1 MKSKKITQLAVA
13 TALFLSACSA
23 PKLSEYAEK
32 TDLKSKA
39 KYDFNQ
45 MKTKDNGKG
54 FAVNMK
60 ALGKMPK
67 RVALISFYVDDPGLT
82 KIVKSSYSTDYKTTN
97 TGSDNAKMYA
107 NFFLKSSLDH
117 LKSTFAEYGMEV
129 LTPDQFLTDND
140 KKSAYDNFVV
150 KHTTLNK
157 IGQSIGKFFKNSG
170 NAGTTIE
177 TDEAADG
184 YNLIKIN
191 NKETSDPKKI
201 AVQPNNLAGCYDGQ
215 MIESIGYELTQ
226 ALGVDAVI
234 IIYNSQLANERWSK
248 SRFWLSAVNMQMFGP
263 NPTPLKEGKRD
274 GNGYSKGV
282 FYGGVRMRFS
292 KGLLIN
298 PKTKTDAEFEAN
310 TNLNKVAYNNML
322 KGCSKKLCDYLKDE
336 LE

>member
-1 MKSKKITQLAVA
+1 MKRITLTKITIIAAIFFV
-13 TALFLSACSA
+13 ACSA

-45 MKTKDNGKG
+45 MKTRDNGKG

-82 KIVKSSYSTDYKTTN
+82 KVSKSAYSTNYNTSN
-97 TGSDNAKMYA
+97 TGSENAKMYA
-107 NFFLKSSLDH
+107 NFFLKSSIES
-117 LKSTFAEYGMEV
+117 LKTNFAEYGMDL

-140 KKSAYDNFVV
+140 KKTAYQNFVV

-157 IGQSIGKFFKNSG
+157 VGQSFGKFFKNAANS
-170 NAGTTIE
+170 GTTLE

-184 YNLIKIN
+184 YQLVKIN
-191 NKETSDPKKI
+191 TKETSDAKKV
-201 AVQPNNLAGCYDGQ
+201 AVQPNNLANCFDGQ
-215 MIESIGYELTQ
+215 MIESVGYELTQ
-226 ALGVDAVI
+226 ALGVDAVV
-234 IIYNSQLANERWSK
+234 IIYNSQLANERWGK
-248 SRFWLSAVNMQMFGP
+248 SRFYLAAVNMYMFGP

-298 PKTKTDAEFEAN
+298 PKTKTDAEFENN
-310 TNLNKVAYNNML
+310 TSLNKQAYNNML